1 MKIWYRSTRGVLAA
15 WTAATVFGFAA
26 PAVAQ
31 AQAQAGTEAA
41 NGSESVVKRIDPTD
55 FSTRLEVRNEYQD
68 LQGGG
73 SMNMLVPRLDYAVSS
88 TFSLRLE
95 TPIVAADP
103 NTPGNNGDS
112 GMGNLLVRT
121 SYRAARG
128 QGYAVVV
135 AAEFIFDTAS
145 KDSLGSGK
153 NVIAPLVFA
162 SLDVPRYHSVFFPFL
177 QHYFTVSGDDARPDA
192 NYTSFK
198 PVWLTRWP
206 DRYYTVVEPHFIID
220 HERGDRVGLTLE
232 GEFGRFLDRNLALW
246 ARPGVGLHGD
256 NIPLVYNWNFEV
268 GLRHILN

>member
-1 MKIWYRSTRGVLAA
+1 MKIWYLSTRFVVAA
-15 WTAATVFGFAA
+15 WTVAAVFGFTASA
-26 PAVAQ
+26 EAQ
-31 AQAQAGTEAA
+31 SQAGTDAA

-73 SMNMLVPRLDYAVSS
+73 MNMLVPRLDYAVSK

-103 NTPGNNGDS
+103 NTPGNNGES
-112 GMGNLLVRT
+112 GLGNLLVRT

-128 QGYAVVV
+128 EGYAVVV
-135 AAEFIFDTAS
+135 AAEFNFNTAS
-145 KDSLGSGK
+145 KDSLGTGK

-162 SLDVPRYHSVFFPFL
+162 SLDMPRFHSVFFPFL
-177 QHYFTVSGDDARPDA
+177 QHYFTVSGDDARPDV
-192 NYTSFK
+192 NYTSLK
-198 PVWLTRWP
+198 TVWLTRWP

-220 HERGDRVGLTLE
+220 HEHADRVGLTLE

-246 ARPGVGLHGD
+246 VRPGVGLHGD

-268 GLRHILN
+268 GLRYIFN